1 MIYLLG
7 EIWLWCLLSFLLGLL
22 IGWWIW
28 GGKTEVSG
36 DLQAELDAANR
47 RASEAAD
54 ARARAEAA
62 LAQCRTD
69 LDACNATLTAGAGA
83 AAAAGLMAA
92 APVDSGPLPLFL
104 DAPRGVP
111 DDLRLIKGIGEKL
124 NSLLTSIGIFHFRQI
139 ASWTA
144 EDIDQVDAKLEV
156 FKGRIVRDEWVA
168 QAKLLAAG
176 RADEFEAKY
185 GKLGENN

>member
-28 GGKTEVSG
+28 GGKTEVGG

-47 RASEAAD
+47 RAGEAGEAQ
-54 ARARAEAA
+54 ARAEAA
-62 LAQCRTD
+62 LAQCRSD
-69 LDACNATLTAGAGA
+69 LDACNAKLTAGAGV

-92 APVDSGPLPLFL
+92 APAQEEKLPLFL
-104 DAPRGVP
+104 DSPRGVP

-144 EDIDQVDAKLEV
+144 ADIDAVDARLEV
-156 FKGRIVRDEWVA
+156 FKGRIQRDEWVA

-176 RADEFEAKY
+176 KKDEFESRY